1 MTQVIGFSTTIFPY
15 QAPPLLI
22 GMQLAQVKLTE
33 AIKLCLYLAVIS
45 ILLLLPL
52 NYLWWNLLG
61 WL

>member
-1 MTQVIGFSTTIFPY
+1 VIGFSTTIFPY

>member
-1 MTQVIGFSTTIFPY
+1 
-15 QAPPLLI
+15 
-22 GMQLAQVKLTE
+22 LAQVKLIE
-33 AIKLCLYLAVIS
+33 PIKVCLYLAVIS